1 VTFYLKYRPQTIN
14 ELDLKGVREQLS
26 VMLGSG
32 KLPHAFLFSGPRGLG
47 KTSAARILAKAVN
60 CLQFTAGRKK
70 KLETGD
76 RGLAAKD
83 SGSRKLVAGSFYEPC
98 NKCDVCKSITSGT
111 AMDLIEIDAASNRG
125 IDDIRALREKIKSSP
140 VSLAKKVYVIDEVHM
155 LTKEA
160 FNALLKTL
168 EEPPE
173 HALFILATTEPQKLP
188 ETIISRCTHIKFRK
202 ATNEELVRSLKRIV
216 KGEKLKVGKGVL
228 VGIAKK
234 ADGSFRDATKILEQL
249 SFLGKKITKKQVKD
263 LKADKSK
270 GVFSEALTK
279 RDAEQAL
286 QLVKAL
292 SEEGIDWKDFL
303 MDFLED
309 LRAAI
314 LAHFS
319 IVKSE
324 IEGFSL
330 EELKELVRLFSRA
343 AVELKSA
350 LVPELPIELAIIE
363 YCDSDREK
371 KNHKS
376 QITNHKSP
384 DKLVPSHQPPA
395 ENKKSIKRDN
405 NRAIKQ
411 SSNNTNKGSK
421 TPNPTI
427 DLSEVEKKW
436 NDVLKHV
443 KPQNHS
449 IEALL
454 RSCKPKNVR
463 GRSVIVEVF
472 YAFHK
477 GRLETEKCRVIVE
490 KALQKV
496 LNNKELRVSYILGQT
511 GSQPSPR
518 LRPAGR
524 QPAASPQQR
533 KNIDKSDEELEKNV
547 EEVFGSS

>member
-1 VTFYLKYRPQTIN
+1 M
-14 ELDLKGVREQLS
+14 LS
-26 VMLGSG
+26 SG

-60 CLQFTAGRKK
+60 CLQFTATSYQLPATSKK

-76 RGLAAKD
+76 RKLAAKKTGD
-83 SGSRKLVAGSFYEPC
+83 WGLGTGSPYEPC
-98 NKCDVCKSITSGT
+98 NKCDACRSITSGT

-140 VSLAKKVYVIDEVHM
+140 VALAKKVYVIDEVHM

-202 ATNEELVRSLKRIV
+202 ATNKELVRSLKRIV
-216 KGEKLKVGKGVL
+216 KGEKLKVEKGVL
-228 VGIAKK
+228 AEIAKK
-234 ADGSFRDATKILEQL
+234 ADGSFRDAAKILEQL

-263 LKADKSK
+263 LKAEKSK
-270 GVFSEALTK
+270 NAFLKSLKE
-279 RDAEQAL
+279 RNAEQAL
-286 QLVKAL
+286 QLIKAL

-303 MDFLED
+303 IDFLES
-309 LRAAI
+309 LREAI

-350 LVPELPIELAIIE
+350 LVPELPIELAVIE
-363 YCDSDREK
+363 YCDSDNDREK

-376 QITNHKSP
+376 QTFVPSSSRGITSHKS
-384 DKLVPSHQPPA
+384 DKPTT
-395 ENKKSIKRDN
+395 N
-405 NRAIKQ
+405 NQQ
-411 SSNNTNKGSK
+411 STINLSK
-421 TPNPTI
+421 
-427 DLSEVEKKW
+427 VEKAW
-436 NDVLKHV
+436 NKILAIV

-449 IEALL
+449 VEALL
-454 RSCKPKNVR
+454 RSCRPKEIR

-490 KALQKV
+490 KSLQRV
-496 LNNKELRVSYILGQT
+496 LNNKDLRVSYVLRQVS
-511 GSQPSPR
+511 SQS
-518 LRPAGR
+518 
-524 QPAASPQQR
+524 PAASPQQET
-533 KNIDKSDEELEKNV
+533 DGELVKNV